1 MAAFFVYTYV
11 MLVTQLNIVILAA
24 GKGTR
29 MHSSLPKVLHP
40 LAGTPMLTHVITTA
54 KALKPSKLCVV
65 YGFGGNLV
73 VQTIADDSIIWA
85 MQAEQKGTGHAVQQ
99 AAQHLEQESI
109 TLVLFGDVPLI
120 RRDTCERVVNEAEK
134 GVLTLLTLNM
144 TDPTGYGRILRNS
157 KGSIVG
163 IVEQKDATEQQRQI
177 NEVNTGI
184 MAIPSRHLTTWL
196 QRLKSD
202 NAQGE
207 YYLTDIVAMAVADGV
222 AVTSVVAV
230 DSAEVFGVNSKK
242 DLATLER
249 AYQNQIAEQLLAQGV
264 TLADPARIDVRG
276 SLNCGQD
283 VAIDVNCVFEG
294 TVTLGHHVQVSANC
308 VIRNA
313 CISDGAK
320 IAAFSHIDDAEI
332 GQDCRIGP
340 YARIRPGTRL
350 SAQTHIGNFVEI
362 KNSDVGFNSKINHLS
377 YVGDSTVGKDVNIG
391 AGTITCNYDGVNKH
405 RTIIEDGAFIGSDTQ
420 LVAPVTVG
428 KDATIAAG
436 STITKNAPA
445 GELSL
450 SRGRQ
455 VTIKGWKRPTK
466 KG

>member
-1 MAAFFVYTYV
+1 MAAFFVYTYA
-11 MLVTQLNIVILAA
+11 MPVTPLNIVILAA

-65 YGFGGNLV
+65 YGFGGDLV

-85 MQAEQKGTGHAVQQ
+85 MQQEQKGTGHAVQQ
-99 AAQHLEQESI
+99 AALHLEQESI

-120 RRDTCERVVNEAEK
+120 RVDTCERVLNEAEK
-134 GVLTLLTLNM
+134 NVLTLLTLNM

-157 KGSIVG
+157 NGAIVG
-163 IVEQKDATEQQRQI
+163 IVEQKDATEKQRQI
-177 NEVNTGI
+177 SEVNTGI
-184 MAIPSRHLTTWL
+184 MAIPTRQLMAWL
-196 QRLKSD
+196 QRLKAD

-222 AVTSVVAV
+222 AVTSVAAV

-249 AYQNQIAEQLLAQGV
+249 AYQKQIAEQLLAQGV

-276 SLNCGQD
+276 TLNCGQD

-294 TVTLGHHVQVSANC
+294 TVKLGNNVQVGTNS
-308 VIRNA
+308 VIRNT
-313 CISDGAK
+313 CIGDDTK
-320 IAAFSHIDDAEI
+320 IAPFSHIDDAEI

-350 SAQTHIGNFVEI
+350 SAKTHIGNFVEI

-450 SRGRQ
+450 SRGKQ
-455 VTIKGWKRPTK
+455 VTIKGWKRPSK

>member
-1 MAAFFVYTYV
+1 
-11 MLVTQLNIVILAA
+11 MLTMPLNVVILAA

-29 MHSSLPKVLHP
+29 MHSSLPKVLHS
-40 LAGTPMLTHVITTA
+40 LAGTPMLAHVITTA
-54 KALKPSKLCVV
+54 KTLKPSKLCVV
-65 YGFGGNLV
+65 YGFGGDLV
-73 VQTIADDSIIWA
+73 AQTIADDDIIWA
-85 MQAEQKGTGHAVQQ
+85 LQAEQKGTGHAVQQ
-99 AAQHLEQESI
+99 AISHLEQESI

-120 RRDTCERVVNEAEK
+120 SATTCERVVNEAK
-134 GVLTLLTLNM
+134 SGALTLLTLNM
-144 TDPTGYGRILRNS
+144 ADPTGYGRILRNS
-157 KGSIVG
+157 KGDVSG

-184 MAIPSRHLTTWL
+184 MAMPTRHLTIWL

-202 NAQGE
+202 NTQSE
-207 YYLTDIVAMAVADGV
+207 YYLTDIAAMAVAEGV
-222 AVTSVVAV
+222 AVASVSAA

-242 DLATLER
+242 DLAMLER
-249 AYQNQIAEQLLAQGV
+249 AYQGQIAEQLLAQGV

-276 SLNCGQD
+276 SLKCGQD

-294 TVTLGHHVQVSANC
+294 AVTLGHNVKVSANC

-313 CISDGAK
+313 FISDGVK
-320 IAAFSHIDDAEI
+320 IAAFSHIDDADI

-350 SAQTHIGNFVEI
+350 EAQAHVGNFVEI
-362 KNSDVGFNSKINHLS
+362 KNSEIGKNSKINHLS

-405 RTIIEDGAFIGSDTQ
+405 RTVIEDGVFIGSDTQ
-420 LVAPVTVG
+420 LIAPVTVG

>member
-1 MAAFFVYTYV
+1 MP
-11 MLVTQLNIVILAA
+11 VTPLNIVILAA

-65 YGFGGNLV
+65 YGFGGDLV

-85 MQAEQKGTGHAVQQ
+85 MQQEQKGTGHAVQQ
-99 AAQHLEQESI
+99 AALHLEQESI

-120 RRDTCERVVNEAEK
+120 RVDTCERVLNEAEK
-134 GVLTLLTLNM
+134 NVLTLLTLNM

-157 KGSIVG
+157 NGAIVG
-163 IVEQKDATEQQRQI
+163 IVEQKDATEKQRQI
-177 NEVNTGI
+177 SEVNTGI
-184 MAIPSRHLTTWL
+184 MAIPTRQLMAWL
-196 QRLKSD
+196 QRLKAD

-222 AVTSVVAV
+222 AVTSVAAV

-249 AYQNQIAEQLLAQGV
+249 AYQKQIAEQLLAQGV

-276 SLNCGQD
+276 TLNCGQD

-294 TVTLGHHVQVSANC
+294 TVKLGNNVQVGTNS
-308 VIRNA
+308 VIRNT
-313 CISDGAK
+313 CIGDDTK
-320 IAAFSHIDDAEI
+320 IAPFSHIDDAEI

-350 SAQTHIGNFVEI
+350 SAKTHIGNFVEI

-450 SRGRQ
+450 SRGKQ
-455 VTIKGWKRPTK
+455 VTIKGWKRPSK

>member
-1 MAAFFVYTYV
+1 MP
-11 MLVTQLNIVILAA
+11 LNVVILAA

-29 MHSSLPKVLHP
+29 MHSSLPKVLHS
-40 LAGTPMLTHVITTA
+40 LAGTPMLAHVITTA
-54 KALKPSKLCVV
+54 KTLKPSKLCVV
-65 YGFGGNLV
+65 YGFGGDLV
-73 VQTIADDSIIWA
+73 AQTIADDDIIWA
-85 MQAEQKGTGHAVQQ
+85 LQAEQKGTGHAVQQ
-99 AAQHLEQESI
+99 AISHLEQESI

-120 RRDTCERVVNEAEK
+120 SATTCERVVNEAK
-134 GVLTLLTLNM
+134 SGALTLLTLNM
-144 TDPTGYGRILRNS
+144 ADPTGYGRILRNS
-157 KGSIVG
+157 KGDVSG

-184 MAIPSRHLTTWL
+184 MAMPTRHLTIWL

-202 NAQGE
+202 NTQSE
-207 YYLTDIVAMAVADGV
+207 YYLTDIAAMAVAEGV
-222 AVTSVVAV
+222 AVASVSAA

-242 DLATLER
+242 DLAMLER
-249 AYQNQIAEQLLAQGV
+249 AYQGQIAEQLLAQGV

-276 SLNCGQD
+276 SLKCGQD

-294 TVTLGHHVQVSANC
+294 AVTLGHNVKVSANC

-313 CISDGAK
+313 FISDGVK
-320 IAAFSHIDDAEI
+320 IAAFSHIDDADI

-350 SAQTHIGNFVEI
+350 EAQAHVGNFVEI
-362 KNSDVGFNSKINHLS
+362 KNSEIGKNSKINHLS

-405 RTIIEDGAFIGSDTQ
+405 RTVIEDGVFIGSDTQ
-420 LVAPVTVG
+420 LIAPVTVG

>member
-1 MAAFFVYTYV
+1 MS
-11 MLVTQLNIVILAA
+11 LNVVILAA

-29 MHSSLPKVLHP
+29 MHSSLPKVLHL
-40 LAGTPMLTHVITTA
+40 LAGTPMLAHVITTA
-54 KALKPSKLCVV
+54 KKLKPSKLCVV
-65 YGFGGNLV
+65 YGFGGDLV
-73 VQTIADDSIIWA
+73 AQTIADDSIVWA

-99 AAQHLEQESI
+99 AVPHLEQESI

-120 RRDTCERVVNEAEK
+120 SAATCERVVNEAKK
-134 GVLTLLTLNM
+134 GALTLLTLNM
-144 TDPTGYGRILRNS
+144 VDPTGYGRILRNS
-157 KGSIVG
+157 KGEITG
-163 IVEQKDATEQQRQI
+163 IVEQKDATEPQRQI

-184 MAIPSRHLTTWL
+184 MAMPTYHLIPWL

-207 YYLTDIVAMAVADGV
+207 YYLTDIAAMAVADGV
-222 AVTSVVAV
+222 KVSSITTT

-249 AYQNQIAEQLLAQGV
+249 AYQSQVAEQLLAQGV
-264 TLADPARIDVRG
+264 TLNDPARIDVRG

-283 VAIDVNCVFEG
+283 VLIDVNCVFEG
-294 TVTLGHHVQVSANC
+294 TVKLGNKVQVGANS
-308 VIRNA
+308 VIRNSRVA
-313 CISDGAK
+313 DGTK
-320 IAAFSHIDDAEI
+320 IAPFSHIDDADV

-350 SAQTHIGNFVEI
+350 DAQAHVGNFVEI
-362 KNSDVGFNSKINHLS
+362 KNSDIGFNSKINHLS
-377 YVGDSTVGKDVNIG
+377 YVGDSTVGKEVNIG

-405 RTIIEDGAFIGSDTQ
+405 RTVIEDGAFIGSDTQ

-455 VTIKGWKRPTK
+455 VTITGWKRPSK
-466 KG
+466 SVKGEK